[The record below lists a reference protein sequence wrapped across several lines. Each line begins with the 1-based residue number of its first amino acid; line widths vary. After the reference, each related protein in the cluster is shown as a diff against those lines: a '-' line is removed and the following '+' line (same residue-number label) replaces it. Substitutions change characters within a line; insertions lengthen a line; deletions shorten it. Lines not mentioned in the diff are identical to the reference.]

1 MFRIG
6 TWNINIIL
14 FSVCFQSCVRFLS
27 LFFFLFV
34 SLFRLCH
41 RQSVVT
47 CSKLKRNVMS
57 IESIDIHF
65 SIQLIEIHERF
76 SSMASMARRHV
87 HFTWFLIK
95 NWLWIF
101 CSKWYRS
108 NFTNDHTRL
117 SLGVYWHK
125 YTVYDRTF
133 AKAIYSFEIG
143 ELLWIMAINIYQT
156 ALLIIGQHLLNR
168 KKEPIHSD

>member
-57 IESIDIHF
+57 IESIDIH
-65 SIQLIEIHERF
+65 LYF
-76 SSMASMARRHV
+76 SSFSWLKFTSGSVQWRQWREGTFTSLDFLSRIDFEFSARNDTDQISLMTTRVSLSVFVDTNTPCTTEHLPKQYILSKSAN
-87 HFTWFLIK
+87 FYELWPSTFIK
-95 NWLWIF
+95 Q
-101 CSKWYRS
+101 
-108 NFTNDHTRL
+108 H
-117 SLGVYWHK
+117 YWS
-125 YTVYDRTF
+125 TF
-133 AKAIYSFEIG
+133 I
-143 ELLWIMAINIYQT
+143 
-156 ALLIIGQHLLNR
+156 
-168 KKEPIHSD
+168 EP